1 MTRTQK
7 VGLLVTMLV
16 MLALAFTGAQFMGP
30 FAQRPG
36 SDDNPATVTA
46 VAKSEPGILRFAS
59 GSPKLASIK
68 VHPVEEFPVP
78 LAEPLNGRIA
88 YDENA
93 TARVSSP
100 ILGRVVRLSASAGDV
115 VRVGDALLVL
125 DAPDLAQAVTD
136 AAKARADEQRKKRAL
151 DRSKLLFDA
160 GVIPGKDFESAEADF
175 LQARAETQRTEFR
188 LRNLNA
194 HAGTDS
200 DGHYSLRS
208 PLPGV
213 IADRQV
219 NPGMEVRPDL
229 PNPLFIVTDPTRLWV
244 IIDLPERNLSKVE
257 AGHPVSVEV
266 DAYPNERFRGTIQWI
281 GQTVDPATRRIQV
294 RCTLANPER
303 KLKPDMY
310 ARVTLLADES
320 KRAVRVPNSALITE
334 GMYNF
339 VFVEREPGVFE
350 KRRVKLGV
358 QDRDFSYIESG
369 LDLGARIVAVGPL
382 LLSAE
387 LKATN

>member
-7 VGLLVTMLV
+7 FGLLVSTLV
-16 MLALAFTGAQFMGP
+16 MLALAVLGAQLTGLFS
-30 FAQRPG
+30 QRSESG
-36 SDDNPATVTA
+36 ENPATA
-46 VAKSEPGILRFAS
+46 AAKSEPGILRIPS

-68 VHPVEEFPVP
+68 VNPVEKFPVP

-100 ILGRVVRLSASAGDV
+100 ILGRVVRLNVSP
-115 VRVGDALLVL
+115 GDAVRSGDTLLVL
-125 DAPDLAQAVTD
+125 DSPDLAQAVTD
-136 AAKARADEQRKKRAL
+136 EAKARADEQRKKRSL
-151 DRSKLLFDA
+151 DRAKLLFDA

-175 LQARAETQRTEFR
+175 LQARAETQRAGLR

-194 HAGTDS
+194 RAGTDS
-200 DGHYSLRS
+200 DGHFNLRS
-208 PLPGV
+208 PISGV

-229 PNPLFIVTDPTRLWV
+229 PNPLFVVTDPTRLWV
-244 IIDLPERNLSKVE
+244 IIDLPEHNLSKVE
-257 AGHPVSVEV
+257 AGHPVAVEV
-266 DAYPNERFRGTIQWI
+266 DAYPEERFPATIERI

-369 LDLGARIVAVGPL
+369 LETGARIVAVGPL

-387 LKATN
+387 LKAAN